1 MAKGIEDQSDYFFLY
16 KNEEI
21 DVTRK
26 VNVNIKDESAMAR
39 FEAKLQ
45 GLTNRDEVDAADFKA
60 LLEGLAGPEDTKLC
74 RKLFELIKKYVGS
87 YEEAP
92 RYILCLNEERKA
104 TAQKKREAMLN
115 RLSHELE
122 KWTPNEE
129 QNAAEIEQRL
139 DKIFEGYKN
148 RYRKFF
154 EIKRDENNDK
164 AIGWRLNKQR
174 LEQEEKLDGI
184 FVLLTTRE
192 ELAAEKVV
200 DCYKNLKEVEMLF
213 DDLKHFVDI
222 QPIRHWLAH
231 RVRAHVLLCI
241 LALLLKR
248 IFEINYLGGKS
259 TMEPLEELSKSKL
272 IKYQVRFSGREERT
286 QIIPKV
292 TTTTPIQ
299 KKYFNMVGIRSPMSL
314 ESFV

>member
-1 MAKGIEDQSDYFFLY
+1 M
-16 KNEEI
+16 
-21 DVTRK
+21 TR
-26 VNVNIKDESAMAR
+26 
-39 FEAKLQ
+39 L
-45 GLTNRDEVDAADFKA
+45 
-60 LLEGLAGPEDTKLC
+60 
-74 RKLFELIKKYVGS
+74 RK
-87 YEEAP
+87 
-92 RYILCLNEERKA
+92 
-104 TAQKKREAMLN
+104 
-115 RLSHELE
+115 ELE
-122 KWTPNEE
+122 KWTPTEE
-129 QNAAEIEQRL
+129 QKTADIEQRL
-139 DKIFEGYKN
+139 EKIFEGYKS

-154 EIKRDENNDK
+154 EIERQEKDDK
-164 AIGWRLNKQR
+164 AIGWRLNEQR
-174 LEQEEKLDGI
+174 LEKEEKLDGI

-192 ELAAEKVV
+192 ELAADKVV
-200 DCYKNLKEVEMLF
+200 DSYKNLKEVEMLF

-231 RVRAHVLLCI
+231 RVRAHVFLCI

-272 IKYQVRFSGREERT
+272 IKYQVRFSQREERT

-314 ESFV
+314 ESFVW